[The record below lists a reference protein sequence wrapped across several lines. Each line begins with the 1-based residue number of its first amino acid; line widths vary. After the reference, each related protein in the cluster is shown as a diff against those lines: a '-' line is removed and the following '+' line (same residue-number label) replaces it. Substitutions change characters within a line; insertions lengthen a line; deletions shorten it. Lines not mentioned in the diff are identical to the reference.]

1 MSDVFSG
8 APENCDAAAE
18 RRRPKRTQKAEGDTM
33 AVGRIGDNV
42 ITLGGIF
49 PSLLWMEGRKGS
61 CTTTS
66 ESDSSWRRCRPD
78 SSPEIEIATFPPSLS
93 LLFSSTSGPKNYR
106 TSFSLRRA
114 IRAEVSCLTFV
125 LLRSPE
131 KVESVVTTRDRGRKQ
146 EGELQPLLAFTLQDP
161 KATCGRN
168 VVRDQSCLTTQV

>member
-61 CTTTS
+61 CATTS
-66 ESDSSWRRCRPD
+66 ESDSSWRRRCRPD

-125 LLRSPE
+125 LLPSFFARRRKLRASSRRETAEGSRKGNYNRSWRSLS
-131 KVESVVTTRDRGRKQ
+131 KIQRQ
-146 EGELQPLLAFTLQDP
+146 LADEMLSETNL
-161 KATCGRN
+161 
-168 VVRDQSCLTTQV
+168 V

>member
-1 MSDVFSG
+1 MSSPVLRKI
-8 APENCDAAAE
+8 AMRLP
-18 RRRPKRTQKAEGDTM
+18 RRPKRRTQKAERDTM
-33 AVGRIGDNV
+33 AVGSG
-42 ITLGGIF
+42 TML
-49 PSLLWMEGRKGS
+49 SLSVGFFSLSLGRKGS

-66 ESDSSWRRCRPD
+66 ESDSSRLRRCRPD
-78 SSPEIEIATFPPSLS
+78 SSPEIEIATFPPF
-93 LLFSSTSGPKNYR
+93 LFSSTSGPKNYR

-146 EGELQPLLAFTLQDP
+146 EGELQQPLLAFTLQDP

>member
-1 MSDVFSG
+1 MRCG
-8 APENCDAAAE
+8 GGAAE
-18 RRRPKRTQKAEGDTM
+18 AEENTK
-33 AVGRIGDNV
+33 GRGRYD
-42 ITLGGIF
+42 GGRSDRGQCYHSRWDF
-49 PSLLWMEGRKGS
+49 SLSPLEGRTEGELHHHIGIGFFS
-61 CTTTS
+61 AAV
-66 ESDSSWRRCRPD
+66 SDCRPD

-125 LLRSPE
+125 LLPSPE